1 MGQFL
6 LDVVYV
12 AIGIA
17 IYHAGKWVVLKLVKK
32 SRG

>member
-1 MGQFL
+1 M

-17 IYHAGKWVVLKLVKK
+17 AFVATVFYLPACDHL
-32 SRG
+32 